1 MGNLEGRDLATVAL
15 SIGRG
20 LGKRILTQLKSQAP
34 QTEVE
39 EAGPLLQSE
48 RKKKIMR
55 RWPLSSLSLSFHS
68 SVGVSHWMNATGNQ
82 RASDSRKWSFLW
94 RNMRENMQRTGSE
107 EWWRPWE
114 EGQRRVLED
123 MTAALCSHCCLQ
135 CPVCI
140 SQLLRTQM
148 AKTALK

>member
-48 RKKKIMR
+48 RKKKNYEKMASLF
-55 RWPLSSLSLSFHS
+55 PFSVLSS
-68 SVGVSHWMNATGNQ
+68 SVGVSH
-82 RASDSRKWSFLW
+82 
-94 RNMRENMQRTGSE
+94 
-107 EWWRPWE
+107 
-114 EGQRRVLED
+114 
-123 MTAALCSHCCLQ
+123 
-135 CPVCI
+135 
-140 SQLLRTQM
+140 
-148 AKTALK
+148 

>member
-55 RWPLSSLSLSFHS
+55 RWPLSSLSLSFHLLLVFPTEWMQQETS
-68 SVGVSHWMNATGNQ
+68 GQVILGNEVSCDVIWEKTCKGQVQ
-82 RASDSRKWSFLW
+82 RNGGGHEKKAKGESW
-94 RNMRENMQRTGSE
+94 RT
-107 EWWRPWE
+107 WLLHCVP
-114 EGQRRVLED
+114 
-123 MTAALCSHCCLQ
+123 TAACSALSAFPNCWG
-135 CPVCI
+135 PKWPR
-140 SQLLRTQM
+140 QL
-148 AKTALK
+148 